1 MVNLTQI
8 FISML
13 LVALFFVSF
22 NIALGDFI
30 GTNNYDVTIDP
41 SLQNDL
47 DNFTKS
53 FDSIAGKS
61 SAIQNKTKGTE
72 ANQDNTFGVNLGSAL
87 SAVGIVWDSFGI
99 TKGMVEIVE
108 NRLGIPSV
116 YSYALISV
124 MVFTIGFIVLGA
136 VLRNPI

>member
-8 FISML
+8 FITML
-13 LVALFFVSF
+13 VVALFFVSF
-22 NIALGDFI
+22 NIALGDFV
-30 GTNNYDVTIDP
+30 GTNDYNVVIDP
-41 SLQNDL
+41 GLQSDL
-47 DNFTKS
+47 DNFTQN
-53 FDSIAGKS
+53 FDTIAGKS

-99 TKGMVEIVE
+99 TKSMIEVVE

-116 YSYALISV
+116 YSYALISI
-124 MVFTIGFIVLGA
+124 MIFTIAFIILGA
-136 VLRNPI
+136 ILRNPI